1 VKEDAMK
8 RMILMSIGISILVV
22 GFSISYANDKK
33 YNYEV
38 EFGKTKEEK
47 ILQFNGNGKVNITGY
62 DGNKVLLSSD
72 EDVFKDEER
81 DEKAKG
87 LQKIGGGGFSVI
99 NNKEKN
105 VIIVSRPVHKDISLD
120 VKVPNNITLKFGT
133 SVVKPSNGFNLAKVQ
148 ILRPE
153 LEKRAKE
160 WEKLKK
166 DLETQTKEFEKHAEE
181 LEKRSEESEKYAK
194 ELEEK
199 SDKIKTQTYFYS
211 KDGQYQA
218 IVKGGQNIIGG
229 PFQYMYASSHGMIE
243 GDITINDFTG
253 TVEASTIQGSITVKN
268 MEGIVLANTVD
279 GDINVVFK
287 NLNGD
292 KELYF
297 STVNGDIDITFPEKT
312 NADVMARTVEGSVY
326 SGFDDAA
333 TYAKEMDDEE
343 STKDSKYLFA
353 NMFQSD
359 YITTHIN
366 KGGQDMYLN
375 SVNGNIYIRK
385 GK

>member
-1 VKEDAMK
+1 MK
-8 RMILMSIGISILVV
+8 KTALMSIGIIILLAC
-22 GFSISYANDKK
+22 FKLSYGEDKE
-33 YNYEV
+33 YSYEV
-38 EFGKTKEEK
+38 EFGKSRDEK
-47 ILQFNGNGKVNITGY
+47 VLQFNGNGRVNIMGY
-62 DGNKVLLSSD
+62 NGNKVLLSSD
-72 EDVFKDEER
+72 EDIFKDDEA

-87 LQKIGGGGFSVI
+87 LRKIGGGGFSII
-99 NNKEKN
+99 NNKERN
-105 VIIVSRPVHKDISLD
+105 VIIVSRPIHKDISLD

-133 SVVKPSNGFNLAKVQ
+133 GVIKPSNGFFLSNVQ
-148 ILRPE
+148 VIGPKF
-153 LEKRAKE
+153 EKTAKE

-166 DLETQTKEFEKHAEE
+166 DLEIHTKEFEKRAEE
-181 LEKRSEESEKYAK
+181 LEKHAK

-199 SDKIKTQTYFYS
+199 SDKIKTQTFIFTP

-253 TVEASTIQGSITVKN
+253 TVEASTIQGRIMVKN
-268 MEGIVLANTVD
+268 MDGIVLANTVE
-279 GDINVVFK
+279 GDINVTFK
-287 NLNGD
+287 NLNND

-297 STVNGDIDITFPEKT
+297 STVNGDIDITFPKKT

-326 SGFDDAA
+326 SGFDGDV
-333 TYAKEMDDEE
+333 TYGNQSDDEK
-343 STKDSKYLFA
+343 STKDSQYPFG

-359 YITTHIN
+359 YITTRIN
-366 KGGQDMYLN
+366 KGGQDIYLN
-375 SVNGNIYIRK
+375 SVDGNIYIRK